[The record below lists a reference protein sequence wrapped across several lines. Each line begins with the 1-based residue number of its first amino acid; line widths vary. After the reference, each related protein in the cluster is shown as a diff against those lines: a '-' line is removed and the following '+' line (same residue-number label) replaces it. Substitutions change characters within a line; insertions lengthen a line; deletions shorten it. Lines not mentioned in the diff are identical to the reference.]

1 MKTNAYPYSD
11 GIIRRTKGLI
21 MKTITICVLGL
32 FLVGCNSTQDE
43 GDYSKNLFPNDIN
56 TPNMKHKTET
66 NNVAVAAAGVAL
78 ATVVGAIN
86 KNNFECEK
94 ECEQALKK
102 AIANRTKKKE
112 L

>member
-1 MKTNAYPYSD
+1 MKTNAYLYSD
-11 GIIRRTKGLI
+11 GIIIRTKGLI

-32 FLVGCNSTQDE
+32 FLVGCSSTKNE
-43 GDYSKNLFPNDIN
+43 VDYSKNLFPNDIN
-56 TPNMKHKTET
+56 TPYKKRNTET
-66 NNVAVAAAGVAL
+66 NNVAVAAAGIAL